1 MDDVASACRYRRP
14 TSRIALGALL
24 SLWFLLTPAWAADVR
39 GRITFPDGRPA
50 ANERIL
56 LGDTPIGKTDVA
68 GVYWLNLPAGAH
80 TLIVRDQQ
88 FGIQV
93 SPNGSRFDIRL
104 K

>member
-1 MDDVASACRYRRP
+1 MWNRP
-14 TSRIALGALL
+14 TSRIVLGALL
-24 SLWFLLTPAWAADVR
+24 SLWLLPAPAWPADVR
-39 GRITFPDGRPA
+39 GRITFSDGRPA

-68 GVYWLNLPAGAH
+68 GVYWLNLPAGTH

-88 FGIQV
+88 FRIQV
-93 SPNGSRFDIRL
+93 SPNGSRSDIRL